1 MSTLTKIERTIL
13 DILSDLPDYEVS
25 GKDLRTLVQNRG
37 FRRSAPA
44 FVFTMENLVEKGLVA
59 CREKVRMT
67 DMALVRDRFYQIK
80 QEE

>member
-1 MSTLTKIERTIL
+1 MSSLSKIEQAIL
-13 DILSDLPDYEVS
+13 DILSDFPGYEVS

-44 FVFTMENLVEKGLVA
+44 FVFTMENLMEKGLVA
-59 CREKVRMT
+59 CREEVRTT
-67 DMALVRDRFYQIK
+67 DAGLVRDRFYRIS